1 MGQHQRGGD
10 RAGLCRTLLPA
21 AAALLLAVPVAA
33 QPASAADIIARNLA
47 ARGGEAALAALA
59 AVRFEGRLVFPGGLE
74 MTYVETRA
82 GGAARVDAALQGL
95 ALVQAYDG
103 KAGWRINPFEGRKD
117 AEAMGEDEARSLADS
132 ASIPGVLLAARRD
145 GSRITYLG
153 IEDFDGTPCHKLK
166 VEQADGDAFVYLID
180 PDTMLEVKITETR
193 RIRGAEQVT
202 ETELGDYEAVGGVM
216 FPMAIESG
224 PAGSS
229 QRQRTLIATA
239 TANPPAPASLF
250 ARPAK

>member
-1 MGQHQRGGD
+1 MRFIH
-10 RAGLCRTLLPA
+10 ASVPIATALATLLLMAPA
-21 AAALLLAVPVAA
+21 AA
-33 QPASAADIIARNLA
+33 QPAGTADIIARNLA
-47 ARGGEAALAALA
+47 ARGGEAALAALKS
-59 AVRFEGRLVFPGGLE
+59 VRFEGRLVFPGGFEL
-74 MTYVETRA
+74 TYAETRA
-82 GGAARVDAALQGL
+82 GGAARVESALQGL

-117 AEAMGEDEARSLADS
+117 AEAMSDDEARSLADS
-132 ASIPGVLLAARRD
+132 ASIPGVLLAARTD
-145 GSRITYLG
+145 GSRTAYLG
-153 IEDFDGTPCHKLK
+153 TEDFDGTLCHKLK
-166 VEQADGDAFVYLID
+166 VEQADGDEFVYLID

-193 RIRGAEQVT
+193 RIRGAVQVT

-224 PAGSS
+224 AAGSS

-250 ARPAK
+250 ALPASEGTRP